1 MDTRAPLLRTN
12 VTSCCRCREGEWKKK
27 RVKKTY
33 ADDGGGDR
41 CVRYN
46 VRGTVYNLRVYG
58 IIVRGRHGGD
68 ARGAPVAAD
77 NREIAAVE

>member
-1 MDTRAPLLRTN
+1 MLRAA
-12 VTSCCRCREGEWKKK
+12 VAVGRESEKKKK

-33 ADDGGGDR
+33 ADDGGGGDR

-46 VRGTVYNLRVYG
+46 GCAYVGRYTVYGCTV
-58 IIVRGRHGGD
+58 IARGRYGGD